1 MFLAHLNS
9 QINQFKIMVD
19 KLRIPDVRDELLMA
33 NRIVKVRIG
42 SLKQKQRLAVV
53 LEGFLAHGSSQF
65 LAATA
70 GSRMCNLGNKQ
81 KKL

>member
-1 MFLAHLNS
+1 M
-9 QINQFKIMVD
+9 
-19 KLRIPDVRDELLMA
+19 LRIPDVRDV
-33 NRIVKVRIG
+33 VKVRIG

-53 LEGFLAHGSSQF
+53 LEGFLAHGSSQL

>member
-19 KLRIPDVRDELLMA
+19 MLRIPDVRDV
-33 NRIVKVRIG
+33 VKVRIG

-53 LEGFLAHGSSQF
+53 LGGFLAHGSSQF